1 MVLLNILIF
10 IFGITIGS
18 FLNVVIYRLKSNK
31 SIIKNRSHCLF
42 CNKKLDW
49 FELIPIISFIIQKG
63 KCRQCKK
70 KISWQ
75 YPLVEV
81 FTGVIFVLI
90 FNFFGQGPPTGE
102 AGGQAIF
109 NTCFLLL
116 ISCLLI
122 VVFVYDLKHYLILDK
137 IIYLTIII
145 VFLYQLFNVWDFGNW
160 NLSGAWSLIF
170 GALLGGAFFGIIVF
184 VSRGHWM
191 GIGDIKLGFLMGLFL
206 GFNLL
211 LVALFVA
218 FLSGAIISA
227 ILLALKKKKL
237 KSEIPFG
244 PFLVGATFISLFW
257 GGFLSNWYFNLFL

>member
-1 MVLLNILIF
+1 MALLNILIF

-31 SIIKNRSHCLF
+31 SIIKNRSHCVF

-63 KCRQCKK
+63 KCRKCKK
-70 KISWQ
+70 KIFWQ
-75 YPLVEV
+75 YPLVEF
-81 FTGVIFVLI
+81 FTGVIFVLVFSCFFDFTLFSIINI
-90 FNFFGQGPPTGE
+90 F
-102 AGGQAIF
+102 
-109 NTCFLLL
+109 FLLV

-122 VVFVYDLKHYLILDK
+122 VIFVYDLKHYLILDK
-137 IIYLTIII
+137 IIYPTIII
-145 VFLYQLFNVWDFGNW
+145 VFLYQLFSVWDFGNW
-160 NLSGAWSLIF
+160 NLFGAWSLMF

-184 VSRGHWM
+184 VSRGRWM

-206 GFNLL
+206 GLNLF
-211 LVALFVA
+211 LVALFVT

-257 GGFLSNWYFNLFL
+257 GSFLSNWYFNLFL